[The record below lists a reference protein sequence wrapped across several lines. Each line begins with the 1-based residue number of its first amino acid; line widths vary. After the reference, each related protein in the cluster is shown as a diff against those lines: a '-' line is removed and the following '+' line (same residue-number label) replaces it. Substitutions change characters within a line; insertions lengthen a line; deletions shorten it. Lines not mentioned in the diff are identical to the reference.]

1 MTPMVGSPL
10 AIFQPFLFQF
20 QEYTLTPLLSLR
32 KNLIFFL
39 SLTSEAAIMGAMVAA
54 VPSNCDPMPGPPG
67 TALELNPELV
77 CCICV

>member
-39 SLTSEAAIMGAMVAA
+39 SLTSDKAPIAA
-54 VPSNCDPMPGPPG
+54 VAPAPSNCDPMPGPP
-67 TALELNPELV
+67 
-77 CCICV
+77 